1 MSEAVTGTIAKAADR
16 YAIDRLG
23 IPSLELMERA
33 STFVAEHIIKNCP
46 GKEVL
51 IICGMGNNG
60 ADGICIGRILKENGF
75 NPLVIC
81 CGSAW
86 KGTWEFYRQL
96 SDYRRAGGRLMPAA
110 DVREGLLP
118 DADVLV
124 DAVFGIG
131 LKREVGGEYYD
142 LIERMNRHGGVK
154 ISVDVP
160 SGINADNGEK
170 MGICFAADRT
180 FTFGRNK
187 TGLLTGEGPAA
198 SGNVTVCDI
207 GIPDEAYE
215 QALQSS

>member
-1 MSEAVTGTIAKAADR
+1 MGEAVTGTIAKAADR
-16 YAIDRLG
+16 YAIDRMG

-33 STFVAEHIIKNCP
+33 SAFVAEHIIKNCP

-51 IICGMGNNG
+51 IVCGMGNNG
-60 ADGICIGRILKENGF
+60 ADGICIGKMLKENGF
-75 NPLVIC
+75 DPLVIC

-96 SDYRRAGGRLMPAA
+96 SDYRRAGGRLVPFS
-110 DVREGLLP
+110 DVREDLP

-131 LKREVGGEYYD
+131 LKRDVGGAYYD
-142 LIERMNRHGGVK
+142 LIERMNRHRGLK

-160 SGINADNGEK
+160 SGINADNGQK
-170 MGICFAADRT
+170 MGICFIADRT
-180 FTFGRNK
+180 FTFGKNK
-187 TGLLTGEGPAA
+187 IGLMTGEGPAA

-207 GIPDEAYE
+207 GIPETAYE

>member
-81 CGSAW
+81 CGSAG

-96 SDYRRAGGRLMPAA
+96 SDYRRAGGRLLPAA
-110 DVREGLLP
+110 DVREGLP

-142 LIERMNRHGGVK
+142 LIERMNRHGGLK

-160 SGINADNGEK
+160 SGINADNGER